1 MKRAVLRRPSAF
13 TLVEVL
19 VACTIAVIALAAV
32 VAGAT
37 AMQRCF
43 VAAEDFALAKSDQA
57 RLSDYIAL
65 DLRRALSVT
74 AGTANDATDP
84 TVLDHIE
91 TALKAY
97 AASKGIPGA
106 QVDCEGVS
114 PAQASCEISNPANG
128 RSVTATVAVN
138 QTTGKLTITKVT

>member
-1 MKRAVLRRPSAF
+1 MKTISALVCLLAVGLLAGCGDSETKTVTQPAAAPTTTETQPTTTSTEPTTTQPSN
-13 TLVEVL
+13 TE
-19 VACTIAVIALAAV
+19 
-32 VAGAT
+32 
-37 AMQRCF
+37 MQGP
-43 VAAEDFALAKSDQA
+43 
-57 RLSDYIAL
+57 
-65 DLRRALSVT
+65 
-74 AGTANDATDP
+74 AGTMGPPPGGNKYDATDP

-114 PAQASCEISNPANG
+114 PAEASCEISNPANG

-138 QTTGKLTITKVT
+138 QQTGKLTITKVT